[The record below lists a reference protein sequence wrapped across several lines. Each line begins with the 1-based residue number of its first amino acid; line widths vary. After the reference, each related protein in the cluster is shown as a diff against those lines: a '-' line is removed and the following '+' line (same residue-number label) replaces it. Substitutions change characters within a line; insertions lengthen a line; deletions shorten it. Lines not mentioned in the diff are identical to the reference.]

1 MKKIDLRWTEGGAE
15 RFRRQLHHLGQFSIF
30 RFMSAFMEN
39 KKIPKQK
46 KKKTKNTTGLIFFFF
61 SQ

>member
-39 KKIPKQK
+39 KKNTQT